1 MKTYTKLRN
10 RLLENIHSFK
20 KMVMQKHTLNN
31 EIGYGK
37 MSIFYKKVMMQANFL
52 INGIIQEK

>member
-1 MKTYTKLRN
+1 
-10 RLLENIHSFK
+10 
-20 KMVMQKHTLNN
+20 MVMQKHTLNN